1 MNPMSLMMFVS
12 RMHHTLSF
20 VPLVYILDA
29 LNHSFNLFVF
39 DVASWTLDELE
50 ISAEKGQPH
59 SFNNVQS
66 FC

>member
-12 RMHHTLSF
+12 RMLHTLSF
-20 VPLVYILDA
+20 VPLVYTLDA

-50 ISAEKGQPH
+50 ISAEKR
-59 SFNNVQS
+59 STTFI
-66 FC
+66 